1 MYTDMEMW
9 RDIRRRILVEGE
21 AKRQICREYG
31 IHFRTLQKILEH
43 SEPPGYRQSKP
54 REKRKIGPY
63 LSFIEET
70 LRALTA
76 ILARP
81 EKTWRRFCKLLRS
94 PQNHKLQQV
103 STGSA
108 ATH

>member
-1 MYTDMEMW
+1 MEMW

-21 AKRQICREYG
+21 AKRKICREYG

-81 EKTWRRFCKLLRS
+81 NPGLN
-94 PQNHKLQQV
+94 P
-103 STGSA
+103 
-108 ATH
+108 